1 VDPTAESPVE
11 VLVVDDQERWRELLR
26 DVVAA
31 TPGLTVVG
39 EAPSGEASLE
49 SVAQLAPRMVIMDVR
64 MPGMGGVEAT
74 RRLKASHPDIV
85 VVLVSVDGKD
95 VDGLGSCGAA
105 AFLRKQQLSSERL
118 GAAWQEHGAG
128 GAQTA

>member
-1 VDPTAESPVE
+1 MEQRAESPVI
-11 VLVVDDQERWRELLR
+11 VVDDQERWRELLR
-26 DVVAA
+26 DVVDA
-31 TPGLTVVG
+31 TPGLAVVG

-49 SVAQLAPRMVIMDVR
+49 SVARLAPRLVVMDVR

-74 RRLKASHPDIV
+74 RRLKASHPDVV

-95 VDGLGSCGAA
+95 AEGLTTCGAA
-105 AFLRKQQLSSERL
+105 TFLRKEQLSPQGL

-128 GAQTA
+128 GAQTD

>member
-1 VDPTAESPVE
+1 VEQRAETP

-26 DVVAA
+26 DVVDA
-31 TPGLTVVG
+31 TPGLAVVG

-49 SVAQLAPRMVIMDVR
+49 SVARLAPRLVVMDVR

-74 RRLKASHPDIV
+74 RRLKASHPDVV

-95 VDGLGSCGAA
+95 VDGLESCGAA
-105 AFLRKQQLSSERL
+105 AFLRKEQLSPQGL

-128 GAQTA
+128 GAQTD

>member
-1 VDPTAESPVE
+1 MDPRAESPVE

-26 DVVAA
+26 DIVGA

-49 SVAQLAPRMVIMDVR
+49 SAARLAPRLVVMDVR

-74 RRLKASHPDIV
+74 RRLKASHPDVV

-95 VDGLGSCGAA
+95 ADGLGSCGAA
-105 AFLRKQQLSSERL
+105 AFLRKQQLSPRTL
-118 GAAWQEHGAG
+118 RAAWEQHGAG
-128 GAQTA
+128 AQAE